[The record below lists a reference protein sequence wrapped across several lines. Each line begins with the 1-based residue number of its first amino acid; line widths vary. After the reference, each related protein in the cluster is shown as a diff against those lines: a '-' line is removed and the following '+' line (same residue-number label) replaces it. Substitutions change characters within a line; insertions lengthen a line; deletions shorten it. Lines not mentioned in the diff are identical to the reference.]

1 MRWWGGECLI
11 VVGNGRVSSRS
22 APMRN
27 FRTSHT
33 NLRSACNA
41 NNNIIKKGEVGE
53 EQKEGEEG
61 GEIVLSEERSRSR
74 SRRRSRTRMLTINQ
88 QS

>member
-1 MRWWGGECLI
+1 MRGGGECLI
-11 VVGNGRVSSRS
+11 VVANGRVSSRS

-41 NNNIIKKGEVGE
+41 NNNIIKKGEGDRSLR
-53 EQKEGEEG
+53 
-61 GEIVLSEERSRSR
+61 GEIEIKIEKAIANANADNKSAESSEAIR
-74 SRRRSRTRMLTINQ
+74 
-88 QS
+88 